1 MNQSELKFIAAELF
15 RLMKDE
21 GLTFSGGSV
30 PLAQPST
37 RQQRIDLEYDQDV
50 AKAVARMERK
60 AQATKSSARGQQ

>member
-1 MNQSELKFIAAELF
+1 MNQSELKFIAAELL

-37 RQQRIDLEYDQDV
+37 RQQRIDLEYQQDV
-50 AKAVARMERK
+50 SKVLARMERK
-60 AQATKSSARGQQ
+60 AQAAKSARGQQ